1 MYSAFK
7 PISDENQSNV
17 GFALNLSKNFG
28 LSLINV
34 FFAGNMPFS
43 PNNPKT
49 NIIKQKVKIT
59 KVY

>member
-17 GFALNLSKNFG
+17 GFALNLSKNLG

-34 FFAGNMPFS
+34 FLAGNMPFS
-43 PNNPKT
+43 PNNPTT
-49 NIIKQKVKIT
+49 NIIIIIIK
-59 KVY
+59 